1 MSEQALDLKRPLR
14 IVGRHRLLVS
24 AVAVLG
30 LAGGAGYGSLH
41 PPLVHSEALVV
52 LPAPTHD
59 INTDVVMAV
68 SDPVLRGA
76 LPHIRPATT
85 LLELRHDVR
94 VKSITA
100 NIISFTAPGKTAAQ
114 SEVTANAVA
123 ASFLQLANAG
133 ELPVPVTIPASKNGP
148 EKKADLLN
156 RATNA
161 SGLPKTVALIIYAL
175 LGALLGVVLGTI
187 AAFLISKSDRRL
199 RERDEIADAVGIP
212 VLAAVP
218 VVHPSDAT
226 GWAKLL
232 AEYDP
237 GPVHAWRLRK
247 VLQHLGLNEVSPT
260 DPDNVASLAVLS
272 LSSDP
277 GAVALGPQLAV
288 VAASLGIRTALVI
301 GPQQDPN
308 TTATLRAACT
318 VTSATSPIWSRNLQV
333 SVRDHSHLRDQLDV
347 ALNIVVVVVDA
358 QAPEI
363 EQTTATAVTVLGVSA
378 GAATAEDLARVAV
391 SAAADGRQL
400 AGILVADPDR
410 MDKTTGRM
418 DQPTRHA
425 SRKPP
430 LRLDGRTR
438 EAGR

>member
-1 MSEQALDLKRPLR
+1 
-14 IVGRHRLLVS
+14 
-24 AVAVLG
+24 VA
-30 LAGGAGYGSLH
+30 
-41 PPLVHSEALVV
+41 
-52 LPAPTHD
+52 
-59 INTDVVMAV
+59 
-68 SDPVLRGA
+68 
-76 LPHIRPATT
+76 
-85 LLELRHDVR
+85 
-94 VKSITA
+94 
-100 NIISFTAPGKTAAQ
+100 
-114 SEVTANAVA
+114 
-123 ASFLQLANAG
+123 
-133 ELPVPVTIPASKNGP
+133 
-148 EKKADLLN
+148 
-156 RATNA
+156 
-161 SGLPKTVALIIYAL
+161 
-175 LGALLGVVLGTI
+175 
-187 AAFLISKSDRRL
+187 
-199 RERDEIADAVGIP
+199 
-212 VLAAVP
+212 
-218 VVHPSDAT
+218 HPSDAT

-232 AEYDP
+232 AEYEP

-247 VLQHLGLNEVSPT
+247 VLQHLGLNEISPT

-333 SVRDHSHLRDQLDV
+333 AVRDHSQLRDQLDV
-347 ALNIVVVVVDA
+347 ALNIVVIVVDG
-358 QAPEI
+358 QAPQI

-400 AGILVADPDR
+400 TGILIADPDR

-418 DQPTRHA
+418 AQPSRHA

-430 LRLDGRTR
+430 GRQDGKTR

>member
-14 IVGRHRLLVS
+14 IVARHRLLVS

-41 PPLVHSEALVV
+41 PPLVHSAALVV
-52 LPAPTHD
+52 LPAPTRD
-59 INTDVVMAV
+59 VATDVVMAA
-68 SDPVLRGA
+68 SDPVLNGA
-76 LPHIRPATT
+76 LQHIRPVTT
-85 LLELRHDVR
+85 LPELRHDVK

-100 NIISFTAPGKTAAQ
+100 NIISFTATGKTAAQ
-114 SEVTANAVA
+114 SEATANAMA
-123 ASFLQLANAG
+123 TSFLQLANSG
-133 ELPVPVTIPASKNGP
+133 QLPVPVTIPASKNGP
-148 EKKADLLN
+148 AKKALFLN

-161 SGLPKTVALIIYAL
+161 SGLPKTVVLVIFAL
-175 LGALLGVVLGTI
+175 LGALLAAVLGTI

-218 VVHPSDAT
+218 VAHPSDAT

-232 AEYDP
+232 AEYEP

-247 VLQHLGLNEVSPT
+247 VLQHLGVNEISPT

-333 SVRDHSHLRDQLDV
+333 SVRDHSQLRDQLDV
-347 ALNIVVVVVDA
+347 ALNIVVIVVDG
-358 QAPEI
+358 QAPQI

-400 AGILVADPDR
+400 TGILIADPDR

-418 DQPTRHA
+418 AQPSRHA

-430 LRLDGRTR
+430 GRQDGKTR